1 MEQRKRRRH
10 SIGYSFLRP
19 CRLRR
24 KKEVSVEISLIL
36 LKETVK
42 LFLIMLMGF
51 ALIRTG
57 KLRSSDGKALSV
69 LLVYLIL
76 PCVII
81 HSFQVEPSEAVRR
94 GLLFAFGA
102 AVAVHALFI
111 ILTAAFRPLFSL
123 KAVEQMALIYTN
135 AGILVFPLVTALLGP
150 DYLIYPCAYAVV
162 QLILLWT
169 HGSCLLCGRG
179 EIHIRSIVCNINI
192 LAICFGAALFLLH
205 ISLPPLIDQT
215 LSSVGSMIGPVGML
229 ITGMAIADCDLK
241 EIFGKLRA
249 SDCDLKEIFG
259 KLRAYLPV
267 SLRLVVYPVV
277 LAGVLALLGAA
288 SFVDDG
294 KNILMTIF
302 LASITPTAAIVTSM
316 ASLYDKDPVYS
327 AELCVLSTI
336 LSILTMPALLFVF
349 DKLI

>member
-1 MEQRKRRRH
+1 M
-10 SIGYSFLRP
+10 
-19 CRLRR
+19 
-24 KKEVSVEISLIL
+24 IL
-36 LKETVK
+36 LRETVK
-42 LFLIMLMGF
+42 LFLILFMGF
-51 ALIRTG
+51 VLVRTG
-57 KLRSSDGKALSV
+57 KLRSADGRALSV

-81 HSFQVEPSEAVRR
+81 HSFQVEPSAAVRR
-94 GLLFAFGA
+94 GLLFALGA
-102 AVAVHALFI
+102 AAAVHALFI
-111 ILTAAFRPLFSL
+111 MLTAVFRRLFTL

-169 HGSCLLCGRG
+169 HGSCLLCGKG

-192 LAICFGAALFLLH
+192 LAICLGAAFFLLH

-215 LSSVGSMIGPVGML
+215 MSSVGSMIGPVGML

-241 EIFGKLRA
+241 EIFGK
-249 SDCDLKEIFG
+249 FH
-259 KLRAYLPV
+259 AYLPV
-267 SLRLVVYPVV
+267 CLRLVAYPVI
-277 LAGVLALLGAA
+277 LAGVLAFSDAA
-288 SFVDDG
+288 SIIDDG

-316 ASLYDKDPVYS
+316 AALYDKDPAYS

-336 LSILTMPALLFVF
+336 LSVLTMPALLFIF
-349 DKLI
+349 DCLI

>member
-1 MEQRKRRRH
+1 MPLAPP
-10 SIGYSFLRP
+10 SPFTPS
-19 CRLRR
+19 
-24 KKEVSVEISLIL
+24 
-36 LKETVK
+36 
-42 LFLIMLMGF
+42 
-51 ALIRTG
+51 AL
-57 KLRSSDGKALSV
+57 
-69 LLVYLIL
+69 
-76 PCVII
+76 
-81 HSFQVEPSEAVRR
+81 E
-94 GLLFAFGA
+94 
-102 AVAVHALFI
+102 
-111 ILTAAFRPLFSL
+111 
-123 KAVEQMALIYTN
+123 
-135 AGILVFPLVTALLGP
+135 LLGP

-241 EIFGKLRA
+241 EIFGKLH
-249 SDCDLKEIFG
+249 
-259 KLRAYLPV
+259 AYLPV
-267 SLRLVVYPVV
+267 GLRLVVYPVV

-288 SFVDDG
+288 SFIDDG

-316 ASLYDKDPVYS
+316 AALYDKDPVYS